1 MSSDNIVYLNSTFV
15 PENEA
20 TVPVTERGFFGGDG
34 VYEVTR
40 TFGPGDRGERTGLLR
55 GVV

>member
-34 VYEVTR
+34 VYEVVPV
-40 TFGPGDRGERTGLLR
+40 FVTGKRDLW
-55 GVV
+55 